1 MNVITNDIVKNAL
14 ALNALEQVNDP
25 EINLNIVDLGLIR
38 QLDFD
43 EISEKIFIQ
52 MTLTTQFCPMGESI
66 VAGVKNVLTNTFPE
80 HEIVVELDFNRK
92 WNMDM
97 ISEKGKLF
105 LNRK

>member
-1 MNVITNDIVKNAL
+1 MSVITNDTIKSAMAL
-14 ALNALEQVNDP
+14 TALEQVNDP
-25 EINLNIVDLGLIR
+25 EVELNIVDLGLIR

-43 EISEKIFIQ
+43 DMSKRIFIQ

-66 VAGVKNVLTNTFPE
+66 VTGVRNVLMHTFPGN
-80 HEIVVELDFNRK
+80 EIVVQLDFSRK
-92 WNMDM
+92 WNTDM